1 MKRELPQ
8 DPMLRDLVQ
17 MARNHQISR
26 RAALAGVGGTA
37 AALTLASCAP
47 ADEGQVAATDVSDS
61 EKVLIWHNWPAYMDE
76 DDDGNYPTLE
86 RFQAESGIS
95 VDYRIEIDDN
105 DTWYAKVKDQ
115 LELGA
120 DIGADVACPTGWMA
134 SRLHNLGYLQTYDNA
149 NMPNKVAN
157 IAPSYLG
164 SAEDPDRIYS
174 IPWQAGFAGIGYNK
188 QAYKDAT
195 GKDAPGSMADLWA
208 AELKGRVGLLSEMR
222 DTVGLVL
229 LSQGI
234 DITSSSSLSEDA
246 FMAALDAIKEQI
258 DAGQIYNVRGN
269 SYLDDLATGNII
281 ASTAW
286 SGDITVINYEA
297 GTDDDPE
304 PFGFIFPDS
313 GATLWADVFV
323 TSNGATHKRNVEEL
337 INFYYDP
344 ANAAELALWVNYIT
358 PVVGAQDAAA
368 EVDEEL
374 AENQLIFPNADT
386 LSRSK
391 AFRSLTGQEE
401 QRFASAWQN
410 LLLGA

>member
-61 EKVLIWHNWPAYMDE
+61 EKVLVWHNWPAYMDE

-134 SRLHNLGYLQTYDNA
+134 SRLQNLGYLQTYDNN

-229 LSQGI
+229 MSQGI

-246 FMAALDAIKEQI
+246 FLAALDAIKEQS
-258 DAGQIYNVRGN
+258 DAGQRYNGRGN
-269 SYLDDLATGNII
+269 CYLDDLATGNII

-304 PFGFIFPDS
+304 PFGFIFPES

-323 TSNGATHKRNVEEL
+323 TPNGATHKRNVEEL

-368 EVDEEL
+368 EEDPEL

-386 LSRSK
+386 LSNSK

>member
-134 SRLHNLGYLQTYDNA
+134 SRLQNLGYLQTYDNA

-229 LSQGI
+229 MSQGI

-269 SYLDDLATGNII
+269 SYLDDLATGN
-281 ASTAW
+281 
-286 SGDITVINYEA
+286 
-297 GTDDDPE
+297 
-304 PFGFIFPDS
+304 
-313 GATLWADVFV
+313 
-323 TSNGATHKRNVEEL
+323 
-337 INFYYDP
+337 
-344 ANAAELALWVNYIT
+344 
-358 PVVGAQDAAA
+358 
-368 EVDEEL
+368 
-374 AENQLIFPNADT
+374 
-386 LSRSK
+386 
-391 AFRSLTGQEE
+391 
-401 QRFASAWQN
+401 
-410 LLLGA
+410 

>member
-1 MKRELPQ
+1 
-8 DPMLRDLVQ
+8 MLRDLVQ

-61 EKVLIWHNWPAYMDE
+61 EKVLVWHNWPAYMDE

-134 SRLHNLGYLQTYDNA
+134 SRLQNLGYLQTYDNA

-188 QAYKDAT
+188 QAYRDAT
-195 GKDAPGSMADLWA
+195 GKDAPGSLADLWA

-229 LSQGI
+229 MSQGI
-234 DITSSSSLSEDA
+234 DISSSSSLTEDA

-304 PFGFIFPDS
+304 PFGFIFPES

-323 TSNGATHKRNVEEL
+323 TPNGATHKRNVEEL

-358 PVVGAQDAAA
+358 PVVGAQDVAA
-368 EVDEEL
+368 EEDPEL

-386 LSRSK
+386 LSKSK